1 MTEEI
6 ETPEGAENRPDDTQ
20 GQQPPAPEQG
30 QQPPGEQ
37 PAEQLSEEARLWG
50 MLCHL
55 LGLVTFF
62 IAPLIIWLVKKDEEP
77 FIDKNGKEALN
88 FQITVSLA
96 LIVCGFLVPVFCIG
110 FLLGIAV
117 GICDLVFCIVAAVK
131 ANSGQ
136 LYRYPVS
143 IRFIR

>member
-30 QQPPGEQ
+30 QQSPPEQ
-37 PAEQLSEEARLWG
+37 PAEQVSEEARLWG

-55 LGLVTFF
+55 LGLVTCF

-77 FIDKNGKEALN
+77 FVDKNGKEALN
-88 FQITVSLA
+88 FQITVCLA
-96 LIVCGFLVPVFCIG
+96 GIACAFLSIICIG
-110 FLLGIAV
+110 IPLAIAV

-136 LYRYPVS
+136 VYRYPVS
-143 IRFIR
+143 IRFVR